1 MKFICL
7 YLIIFSQFAQSAEYE
22 LRGNL
27 EYKLMSYTEN
37 TSQNL
42 GHFSLFNFEQK
53 SFFNKKFMALN
64 QLRAKSTSIETD
76 LAEKITTKKQNNFE
90 ALLGENYIRFQNDSL
105 IFQMGYQDIVWGESF
120 GFHYADIINP
130 RDERITFY
138 SSQDDVRIPLLLINS
153 KIFFKDGSLQLLYSP
168 EPRFSKTLPIDLFIG
183 DSLIQD
189 QIIVRKEST
198 PKVFKEHEYG
208 FKLSTS
214 FIGSDLSLFYYNYLD
229 RNPYY
234 EISNASLTSIT
245 LDEKHSRI
253 SSAGVSFAKTLADF
267 VIRSDVVMTKDRKY
281 NYISGLNFSS
291 FQSDS
296 REILVSLDT
305 PSFKKFTGLI
315 IIANKTLS
323 QTLEGAFQNKSETQ
337 IIGRITKS
345 LEGDAS
351 IDLSYTHD
359 VKSKGKAIQTLI
371 KLPVNNDTIL
381 NIGAEQYFGTK
392 ESNYGKIKKI
402 NNIFFSIKNYFK
414 I

>member
-1 MKFICL
+1 MKFIFF

-22 LRGNL
+22 LRGNF
-27 EYKLMSYTEN
+27 EYKLMNYTEN
-37 TSQNL
+37 TGNNL
-42 GHFSLFNFEQK
+42 GHFSLFSFEQK

-76 LAEKITTKKQNNFE
+76 LVEKITTKKQNNFE
-90 ALLGENYIRFQNDSL
+90 ALLGENYMRFQSDSL
-105 IFQMGYQDIVWGESF
+105 ILQMGYQDIVWGESF

-138 SSQDDVRIPLLLINS
+138 SSQNDVRIPLLLINS
-153 KIFFKDGSLQLLYSP
+153 KIFFKDGSIQLLYSP
-168 EPRFSKTLPIDLFIG
+168 EPKYSKTLPIDLFIG

-214 FIGSDLSLFYYNYLD
+214 FTSLDLSLFYYNYLD

-234 EISNASLTSIT
+234 EILDASLTSIT

-253 SSAGVSFAKTLADF
+253 SSTGVSFAKTLAGF

-281 NYISGLNFSS
+281 NYINGFTFSS
-291 FQSDS
+291 FQSDT
-296 REILVSLDT
+296 REVLVSLDT
-305 PSFKKFTGLI
+305 PSLKEFTGLI
-315 IIANKTLS
+315 IVANKTLS
-323 QTLEGAFQNKSETQ
+323 QTIDGAFQNKSDTQ
-337 IIGRITKS
+337 VIGRITKS

-351 IDLSYTHD
+351 IDFSYTHD
-359 VKSKGKAIQTLI
+359 VKSKGKAIQI
-371 KLPVNNDTIL
+371 FINLPVNNDTTL
-381 NIGAEQYFGTK
+381 NIGAEQYFGNK
-392 ESNYGKIKKI
+392 ESNYGKVKKI
-402 NNIFFSIKNYFK
+402 NNVFFSIKNYFK